1 MPWEALP
8 PAPSV
13 CSLGAIRLVSAVLGR
28 RPTPVRPCRLSVR
41 LPTRRL
47 LLEYLQVPLI
57 GIPLPPSDLR
67 STDHEVGHN
76 QDNRNKDQQEDK
88 VSVSR
93 AVAQELLSRA
103 IMWIHLSR
111 AFTTP
116 SGAPS
121 PSAMVRCSP
130 RDGNVRSEISTKD
143 YGRTWITYHG
153 QSCTEWPRVPDS
165 CARIRCSPALVSG
178 SGSAWS
184 TLRPATKD
192 TGGECRFGVMWIWSV
207 QHHAHPPR
215 DVL

>member
-1 MPWEALP
+1 MSWEALP
-8 PAPSV
+8 SPPAVS
-13 CSLGAIRLVSAVLGR
+13 SLGAMRLVSAVLSR
-28 RPTPVRPCRLSVR
+28 RPMSARLCLLGVR

-47 LLEYLQVPLI
+47 LPEYIQVPLI

-76 QDNRNKDQQEDK
+76 QDDRNEDQQEDK
-88 VSVSR
+88 VSVPR

-103 IMWIHLSR
+103 IMWMHLSR

-121 PSAMVRCSP
+121 PSAMVRCPP
-130 RDGNVRSEISTKD
+130 RDGNVRSEISTKGIRPYLD
-143 YGRTWITYHG
+143 HLPWSNLARNDQRLRTRVREFAAHRRRHQAQAAYVRRWVR
-153 QSCTEWPRVPDS
+153 PRK
-165 CARIRCSPALVSG
+165 
-178 SGSAWS
+178 
-184 TLRPATKD
+184 TT
-192 TGGECRFGVMWIWSV
+192 ECRFDVKWIWSV